1 MDCIQVMKESLE
13 VAYCFLDFLWKVETP
28 QMKNKS
34 LC

>member
-1 MDCIQVMKESLE
+1 MDCIQVMKEGLE

-34 LC
+34 LY